1 MVGNFLSALKVVIE
15 PSQLLYIFSGTII
28 GLFFGAVPGLNATLA
43 MVLILPLTYGLGIFS
58 GTGVMLGA
66 YVGGI
71 TGGIIS
77 AIMIGIPGTAA
88 SIATVFDGHPL
99 AKKGKGSKALSVAA
113 SASFYGGFFSWVA
126 LILFTPLLSKFALK
140 IGPFEYTAIII
151 FGFTIIIGMSSDN
164 IKKSLMMAAIGLII
178 PAIGLDPLHG
188 VPRLTFGVRA
198 LDTGFGLVP
207 LLSGVYVVSRSLEES
222 EYPMEKYISPPG
234 KIKNVFNQIWR
245 IWRYWKT
252 LIRSSIIGILIGIL
266 PGIGASVAPFI
277 AYDQAKRT
285 SKHPETFGHGEIEGI
300 IASEA
305 CNNATIGG
313 ALIPGVALGIPGDI
327 PVVILISSLMLHGF
341 QPGPLFLT
349 QQSNLAYVL
358 FLSFLIANI
367 IMIIVLLTFGIKLF
381 SKLMTMSK
389 IFLIPIIFVAGLIG
403 AYNVAYSMTDVWVS
417 LIGGLIAYVAI
428 KADYPIAPMVIAI
441 ILGQILESQLRIALT
456 VSKGSILPLF
466 TSPISLVF
474 ILLTLLSVVLII
486 RKNHKTKNVE
496 AK

>member
-1 MVGNFLSALKVVIE
+1 MGNDLLLALKIVIE
-15 PSQLLYIFSGTII
+15 PTQLLYIFSGVIV

-43 MVLILPLTYGLGIFS
+43 MVLILPLTYGLGIFP

-71 TGGIIS
+71 TGGLIS
-77 AIMIGIPGTAA
+77 AIIIGIPGTAA
-88 SIATVFDGHPL
+88 SIATVLDGHPL
-99 AKKGKGSKALSVAA
+99 AKKGKVGQALSVAA
-113 SASFYGGFFSWVA
+113 SASFYGGIFSWII
-126 LILFTPLLSKFALK
+126 LILFTPILSKFALK

-151 FGFTIIIGMSSDN
+151 FGFTIITGMSSNN
-164 IKKSLMMAAIGLII
+164 IKKSLMMASIGLII

-188 VPRLTFGVRA
+188 VPRLTFGVQA
-198 LDTGFGLVP
+198 LDTGFGLIP

-222 EYPMEKYISPPG
+222 EHPKEKYISPPG
-234 KIKNVFNQIWR
+234 KIKNITNQIWLV
-245 IWRYWKT
+245 WKYWKT
-252 LIRSSIIGILIGIL
+252 LLRSSIIGILIGIL

-285 SKHPETFGHGEIEGI
+285 SKHPETFGQGEIEGI
-300 IASEA
+300 VASEA

-349 QQSNLAYVL
+349 QQSDLAHVL
-358 FLSFLIANI
+358 FMSFFIANL

-381 SKLMTMSK
+381 SKLMTIPK
-389 IFLIPIIFVAGLIG
+389 TFLIPIIFVAGLLG
-403 AYNVAYSMTDVWVS
+403 AYNVAYSMVDVWVS
-417 LIGGLIAYVAI
+417 LIGGLCAYIAI
-428 KADYPIAPMVIAI
+428 KADYPIAPMIIAI
-441 ILGQILESQLRIALT
+441 ILGQMLESQMRIALT
-456 VSKGSILPLF
+456 VSKGSLLPLF

-474 ILLTLLSVVLII
+474 ILLTILSVILII
-486 RKNHKTKNVE
+486 RKNLKHKNMETK
-496 AK
+496 